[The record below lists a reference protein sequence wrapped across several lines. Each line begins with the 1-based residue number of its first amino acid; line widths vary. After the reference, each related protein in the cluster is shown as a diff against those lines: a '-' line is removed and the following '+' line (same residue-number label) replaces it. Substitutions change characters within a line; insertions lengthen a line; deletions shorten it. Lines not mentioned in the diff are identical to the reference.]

1 LNYYYIKLRLY
12 RETMEEYSTL
22 SRSLTNEISKTDKKA
37 HGIYFTPPSCVNHNL
52 KLLERYVLEGGGGG
66 GEKKDINILEP
77 SCGSGEYITA
87 LHKLFPNANI
97 TAIENNIKIYQS
109 VKHLD
114 LDNERVSIYN
124 MDYLEYQ
131 TNVKYDFIVGN
142 PPYFVMKKNS
152 IDKKYYL
159 YFDGRPNMFILF
171 LVKSF
176 GLLKDDGIISFILP
190 KGFLNCL
197 YYDKTRKYIDSHFK
211 ILHIIDCKEDKY
223 IETQQDT
230 ILLIIKK
237 TDKKAN
243 LNSNNT
249 FILYKHDYTI
259 FTDEITHASFE
270 TLYKNSKS
278 LLELGFKASVGNVVW
293 NQCKEI
299 LTDDDTKTRLIYSS
313 DIVENSLSIKKYANP
328 DKKNFIDK
336 QGSTNPIIVINR
348 GYGVGEY
355 NFSYCLIGE
364 QKNYL
369 VENHLIC
376 IESKTSLPRDGLIS
390 ALKKILDSLKDER
403 TAVFIKRYFGNNAI
417 NITELNH
424 ILPIYQDI

>member
-1 LNYYYIKLRLY
+1 
-12 RETMEEYSTL
+12 
-22 SRSLTNEISKTDKKA
+22 
-37 HGIYFTPPSCVNHNL
+37 
-52 KLLERYVLEGGGGG
+52 
-66 GEKKDINILEP
+66 
-77 SCGSGEYITA
+77 
-87 LHKLFPNANI
+87 
-97 TAIENNIKIYQS
+97 
-109 VKHLD
+109 
-114 LDNERVSIYN
+114 